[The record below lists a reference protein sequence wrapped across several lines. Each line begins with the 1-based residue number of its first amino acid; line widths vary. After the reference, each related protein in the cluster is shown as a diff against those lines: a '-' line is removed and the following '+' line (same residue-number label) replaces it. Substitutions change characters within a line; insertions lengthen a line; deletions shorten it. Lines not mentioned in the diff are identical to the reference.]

1 MPLFNT
7 TILAVDVTVASE
19 LRLPNRTRTFGTCSI
34 RSVAGVITEPTLL
47 RVITAVLALILS
59 ASVVLTTLGVVCFE
73 AAGF

>member
-1 MPLFNT
+1 M
-7 TILAVDVTVASE
+7 
-19 LRLPNRTRTFGTCSI
+19 

-59 ASVVLTTLGVVCFE
+59 ASVVFTTLGVVCFE